1 MDSGVY
7 YFPRWEIVRVLR
19 GGVRM
24 IDWIIGGSIFTLV
37 ALIIIR
43 KIFSKKSITG
53 ECGNCSCGKKEKS
66 QSDLSHR

>member
-1 MDSGVY
+1 
-7 YFPRWEIVRVLR
+7 
-19 GGVRM
+19 M
-24 IDWIIGGSIFTLV
+24 IDWIIGGSIFALA

-53 ECGNCSCGKKEKS
+53 ECGNCSCGEKEKS